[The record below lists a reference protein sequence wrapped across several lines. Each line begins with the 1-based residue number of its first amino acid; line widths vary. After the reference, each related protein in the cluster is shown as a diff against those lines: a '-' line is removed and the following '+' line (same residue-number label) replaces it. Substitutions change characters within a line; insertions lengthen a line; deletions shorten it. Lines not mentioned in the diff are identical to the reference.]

1 MEVIM
6 LFLLKE
12 ILYSTVEAAVIIY
25 FYNRMLMEYDMA
37 KLKFFIYTIFTGI
50 AIQALTPLVGVQL
63 FFKMALVV
71 VIFML
76 VFKLIYKK
84 INYVKTLMYICGMI
98 VLLLFSDIIVGSMI
112 YLITDIQPN
121 VIFSDS
127 GYRVLGAV
135 VSKGIWFTLINFIF
149 LRSYK
154 KYHIKKNQ
162 IYFINIVVVSNIM
175 YLIFVIWMMTL
186 VDTSM
191 STQKHII
198 VIVTL
203 SVILMGFGLIGLFS
217 RILKQNEIELEW
229 KMKEDSYIQ
238 QYKFVRKISDINN
251 ELRSQRHD
259 FSNHLNTMMGL
270 AYMDKNQDLKDYL
283 QGLIGDVNELNK
295 EFITSNPVIN
305 GLLGIKVQE
314 AKELGIKFDLEVMY
328 PDSSN
333 IRENDLVA
341 ILGNLIDNAI
351 EASSKTE
358 EKEVNFKLAYK
369 NNRTTIHIK
378 NSKDSAVDI
387 KSIGKVGFTT
397 KEDSQLHG
405 FGIYNVKKIVNE
417 YEGMYDFKDLDKV
430 FEVKIMV

>member
-1 MEVIM
+1 M

-314 AKELGIKFDLEVMY
+314 AKELGL
-328 PDSSN
+328 S
-333 IRENDLVA
+333 L
-341 ILGNLIDNAI
+341 
-351 EASSKTE
+351 
-358 EKEVNFKLAYK
+358 
-369 NNRTTIHIK
+369 IHI
-378 NSKDSAVDI
+378 
-387 KSIGKVGFTT
+387 
-397 KEDSQLHG
+397 
-405 FGIYNVKKIVNE
+405 
-417 YEGMYDFKDLDKV
+417 
-430 FEVKIMV
+430 